1 MSLGGLFTQHP
12 ASVGESY
19 LEHLRAAMGFA
30 LRMWIGGAA
39 CLVHAVFPFLC
50 VRTGSNCIAELNE
63 RMLRNR
69 RRVPITP
76 LASHPRTASLG
87 RRG

>member
-50 VRTGSNCIAELNE
+50 MRTGSNCIADLNE
-63 RMLRNR
+63 RMVRNR
-69 RRVPITP
+69 RRVPPP
-76 LASHPRTASLG
+76 LATAARTASLG

>member
-1 MSLGGLFTQHP
+1 MNLGALFRDHP

-19 LEHLRAAMGFA
+19 LEHLRAALGFA
-30 LRMWIGGAA
+30 ARMWLGGAA

-50 VRTGSNCIAELNE
+50 TRTGSNCIAELNQ
-63 RMLRNR
+63 RMVENR
-69 RRVPITP
+69 RRAFARVP
-76 LASHPRTASLG
+76 SVPRTVSLE

>member
-1 MSLGGLFTQHP
+1 MSLGGLFTEHP
-12 ASVGESY
+12 ASVGETY

-39 CLVHAVFPFLC
+39 CLLHAIFPFVC
-50 VRTGSNCIAELNE
+50 TRTGSKCIAELNE
-63 RMLRNR
+63 RMVRNR
-69 RRVPITP
+69 GRA
-76 LASHPRTASLG
+76 LAQIPPRTNAASVG